1 MYTLE
6 LCSGICDDVD
16 EDALTYPAEGHIS
29 FIADPHAVP
38 RLNPTDQYSSL
49 RHSSHSSR
57 LICPVAYRLVAS

>member
-38 RLNPTDQYSSL
+38 
-49 RHSSHSSR
+49 
-57 LICPVAYRLVAS
+57 CPIPRINTLLSGIPAIRPG